1 MDKQEFLEF
10 VDNNILSL
18 FTGSEIIGEEESSP
32 RDACVAQGS
41 GGTVLIKFNKSD
53 DYRYIIKR
61 VQPFKHFEI
70 AIIKS
75 IIEEMR

>member
-32 RDACVAQGS
+32 RRI
-41 GGTVLIKFNKSD
+41 L
-53 DYRYIIKR
+53 
-61 VQPFKHFEI
+61 
-70 AIIKS
+70 
-75 IIEEMR
+75 